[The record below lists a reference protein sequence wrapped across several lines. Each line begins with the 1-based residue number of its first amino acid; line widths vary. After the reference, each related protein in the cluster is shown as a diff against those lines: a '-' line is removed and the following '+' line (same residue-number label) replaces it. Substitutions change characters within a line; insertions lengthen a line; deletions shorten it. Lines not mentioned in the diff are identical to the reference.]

1 MSVLTQFFGSSG
13 GGGGS
18 SSSII
23 EARVQIVDG
32 GSGLSCFCNQNPS
45 PVQPITERQIQL
57 GGVGGY
63 VYDLHYDLTP
73 GVTCPITV
81 GAGGSSY
88 NITSDSTAPN
98 SSPAGYDG
106 CWLDGGNT
114 GVCFI
119 CFRLGELGERSSF
132 GGTFYTTCGNPF
144 CVQTLQC
151 TNPGPTCTNYNARW
165 RQYYCEPAADQS
177 ACYNISGCGEVCNLP
192 YIDVDVIRNEAP
204 TNKYN
209 TYPFEAD
216 LKRTFDWGN
225 GCEYKGVCRSVTNN
239 VYECGF
245 LQECCVCNHWWIN
258 VLSCDSYL
266 YSLKCS
272 SPSTDRYTYL
282 NDACSPSTSNGFIG
296 TRNYTFGHVCLPVN
310 CGNRS
315 TGQQGIKYDCLN
327 IFLSE
332 GSECVVCYNPA
343 ASGSALCVYA
353 MCGPDSTTGKTPYT
367 LLCTTSNNPAG
378 PEVFGGYSSYDKRII
393 SPCSPIS
400 PANNGHGIG
409 LRGKSSLKGYVSDI
423 TGELREYGAGGRG
436 RYSHYDAPNVSTCQY
451 CWFSAPVPIQC
462 TPWSMFCGSGGG
474 APSACQAPATS
485 GCPSSCAYC
494 IAGEYIYSGGC
505 PGSVIVQ
512 YPDEYAAATTSSPN
526 VCDCSPNT
534 PGFRTYAFYEPGTIT
549 LP

>member
-18 SSSII
+18 GSII

-32 GSGLSCFCNQNPS
+32 GSGLSCICNQNPGV
-45 PVQPITERQIQL
+45 PALTERQIQL
-57 GGVGGY
+57 GGIGGY
-63 VYDLHYDLTP
+63 IYDLHYDLTP
-73 GVTCPITV
+73 GATCPITV

-98 SSPAGYDG
+98 SSPVGCDG
-106 CWLDGGNT
+106 CWLDGGNS
-114 GVCFI
+114 GSCFI
-119 CFRLGELGERSSF
+119 CSRLGKFGERSSF
-132 GGTFYTTCGNPF
+132 GGTFYTACGNPF

-151 TNPGPTCTNYNARW
+151 TNPGPTCDNYDARW
-165 RQYYCEPAADQS
+165 RQYYCEPVAVQS
-177 ACYNISGCGEVCNLP
+177 ACYNISGCGEFCNIP
-192 YIDVDVIRNEAP
+192 YIDVEVICNEAP

-216 LKRTFDWGN
+216 LKRSFDWGN
-225 GCEYKGVCRSVTNN
+225 GCEYKGVCRTITNN
-239 VYECGF
+239 VYECEF
-245 LQECCVCNHWWIN
+245 LQECCVCVHWWVN
-258 VLSCDSYL
+258 KVTCTTYL
-266 YSLKCS
+266 YGVESNPTNDK
-272 SPSTDRYTYL
+272 YTYL
-282 NDACSPSTSNGFIG
+282 NSSCQPNTSTSLIG
-296 TRNYTFGHVCLPVN
+296 TRNYTFGHVCIPHS
-310 CGNRS
+310 CGTRDSGDQNA
-315 TGQQGIKYDCLN
+315 KYDNLN
-327 IFLSE
+327 EFLSE
-332 GSECVVCYNPA
+332 GSECAVCYNPA
-343 ASGSALCVYA
+343 AAGSTLCVYA
-353 MCGPDSTTGKTPYT
+353 MCGPETPVTDTPYT
-367 LLCTTSNNPAG
+367 RSCSTAPQSIAG
-378 PEVFGGYSSYDKRII
+378 CSVFCGYSIVDQRII
-393 SPCSPIS
+393 ESCSPSS
-400 PANNGHGIG
+400 PRNYGHGIG

-436 RYSHYDAPNVSTCQY
+436 HFTNFDAPLVSTCQY
-451 CWFSAPVPIQC
+451 CWFNAPVPLQC

-474 APSACQAPATS
+474 APSACKAPATS